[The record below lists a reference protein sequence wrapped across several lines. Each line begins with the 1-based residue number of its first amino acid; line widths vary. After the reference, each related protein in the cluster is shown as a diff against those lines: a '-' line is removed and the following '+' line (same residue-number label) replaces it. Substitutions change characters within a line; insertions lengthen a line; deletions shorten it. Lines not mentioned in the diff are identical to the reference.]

1 MPNVRG
7 RTVNLRVCWDRW
19 RRPLSIGAVMLVVG
33 GISMPVES
41 KPLTHL
47 RQIASMRPA
56 DSLKVM
62 PLPEGQKPVPAIESP
77 APRVEGAVSQPG
89 DSLSMEFSGT
99 SYDPSGRRDP
109 FLPMVQLGQ
118 QLEQD
123 ASLPPLQ
130 RVGLTELS
138 LIGVLWGNYGYT
150 AMVQTPDGKGYSIRR
165 GTRIGPNNGVVS
177 SITERGIIV
186 QERFTDVYGNKQ
198 EREYVK
204 LLHPKEGTE

>member
-1 MPNVRG
+1 VIG
-7 RTVNLRVCWDRW
+7 GVILATGTVT
-19 RRPLSIGAVMLVVG
+19 
-33 GISMPVES
+33 MPVES
-41 KPLTHL
+41 RSLSH
-47 RQIASMRPA
+47 RHQVASMRPA
-56 DSLKVM
+56 DYMKVM
-62 PLPEGQKPVPAIESP
+62 PQPESQQRTPVVESP
-77 APRVEGAVSQPG
+77 APSSGGSISQPG
-89 DSLSMEFSGT
+89 ESLSLEFSGV

-109 FLPMVQLGQ
+109 FLPMFQPGQ
-118 QLEQD
+118 QVELD
-123 ASLPPLQ
+123 SSLPPLQ

>member
-1 MPNVRG
+1 MKIRIWHSGWAARSV
-7 RTVNLRVCWDRW
+7 
-19 RRPLSIGAVMLVVG
+19 SIGAVVLAVG
-33 GISMPVES
+33 AGTLPAES
-41 KPLTHL
+41 KYLPHL
-47 RQIASMRPA
+47 RQVSSMRPA
-56 DSLKVM
+56 DAIKVQ
-62 PLPEGQKPVPAIESP
+62 PLPDGQRRAPAVESQAPPVGA
-77 APRVEGAVSQPG
+77 APSQSG
-89 DSLSMEFSGT
+89 DSLSPEFSGT

-109 FLPMVQLGQ
+109 FLPMYQPGQ
-118 QLEQD
+118 QLELD
-123 ASLPPLQ
+123 SSLPPLQ

-138 LIGVLWGNYGYT
+138 LIGVIWGNYGYT

>member
-1 MPNVRG
+1 
-7 RTVNLRVCWDRW
+7 
-19 RRPLSIGAVMLVVG
+19 
-33 GISMPVES
+33 
-41 KPLTHL
+41 
-47 RQIASMRPA
+47 MRPA
-56 DSLKVM
+56 DSLRVL
-62 PLPEGQKPVPAIESP
+62 PLPEGQKSAPVAESATP
-77 APRVEGAVSQPG
+77 PDGHSISPPG
-89 DSLSMEFSGT
+89 DSLSLEFSGA

-109 FLPMVQLGQ
+109 FLPMFQLGQ
-118 QLEQD
+118 QVEPD
-123 ASLPPLQ
+123 SSLPPLQ

>member
-1 MPNVRG
+1 VWRG
-7 RTVNLRVCWDRW
+7 DWNRLV
-19 RRPLSIGAVMLVVG
+19 SIGTMLVIVATALSG
-33 GISMPVES
+33 EAKSLP
-41 KPLTHL
+41 HL
-47 RQIASMRPA
+47 RQVASIRPA
-56 DSLKVM
+56 DSLKPM
-62 PLPEGQKPVPAIESP
+62 PLPEAQKSMRAVETP
-77 APRVEGAVSQPG
+77 APSAGNSVSQSG
-89 DSLSMEFSGT
+89 DSLSLEFSGV

-109 FLPMVQLGQ
+109 FLPMFQSGQ
-118 QLEQD
+118 QVEPD
-123 ASLPPLQ
+123 SSLPPLQ

>member
-1 MPNVRG
+1 M
-7 RTVNLRVCWDRW
+7 
-19 RRPLSIGAVMLVVG
+19 SIGAMLVVG
-33 GISMPVES
+33 GTALPGES
-41 KPLTHL
+41 RSLSPL
-47 RQIASMRPA
+47 RQVGSMRPT

-62 PLPEGQKPVPAIESP
+62 PQPDQQRPAPEVESP
-77 APRVEGAVSQPG
+77 APSIAGAVSQPA
-89 DSLSMEFSGT
+89 DSLSLEFSGV

-109 FLPMVQLGQ
+109 FLPMFQPGQ
-118 QLEQD
+118 QVELD
-123 ASLPPLQ
+123 SNLPPLQ

>member
-1 MPNVRG
+1 
-7 RTVNLRVCWDRW
+7 
-19 RRPLSIGAVMLVVG
+19 MLVMVATASPG
-33 GISMPVES
+33 ETRSLP
-41 KPLTHL
+41 HL
-47 RQIASMRPA
+47 RQVASIRPA
-56 DSLKVM
+56 DSLKAM
-62 PLPEGQKPVPAIESP
+62 PLPEAQMSMRAVESTAPPAGNVI
-77 APRVEGAVSQPG
+77 SQSG
-89 DSLSMEFSGT
+89 DSLSLEFSGV

-109 FLPMVQLGQ
+109 FLPMFQSGQ
-118 QLEQD
+118 QVEPD
-123 ASLPPLQ
+123 SSLPPLQ

>member
-1 MPNVRG
+1 VKIRVSRSKWIIVVSAGAMLAMGVV
-7 RTVNLRVCWDRW
+7 TV
-19 RRPLSIGAVMLVVG
+19 
-33 GISMPVES
+33 PVES
-41 KPLTHL
+41 RSFSH
-47 RQIASMRPA
+47 RHQVASMRPA
-56 DSLKVM
+56 DYMKVM
-62 PLPEGQKPVPAIESP
+62 PQQPESQQRTPVVEAS
-77 APRVEGAVSQPG
+77 APSSGGSISQPG
-89 DSLSMEFSGT
+89 DSLSLEFSGV

-109 FLPMVQLGQ
+109 FLPMFQSGQ
-118 QLEQD
+118 QVELD
-123 ASLPPLQ
+123 SSLPPLQ

-177 SITERGIIV
+177 SITERGFIV

>member
-1 MPNVRG
+1 MRLV
-7 RTVNLRVCWDRW
+7 
-19 RRPLSIGAVMLVVG
+19 SMGAMLVVAG
-33 GISMPVES
+33 TALPGES
-41 KPLTHL
+41 RSLTHL
-47 RQIASMRPA
+47 RQVASMRPS

-62 PLPEGQKPVPAIESP
+62 PLPEAKKTVPAVESPVPAVGNSI
-77 APRVEGAVSQPG
+77 SQPG
-89 DSLSMEFSGT
+89 DSLSLEFFGA

-109 FLPMVQLGQ
+109 FLPMYQSGQ
-118 QLEQD
+118 QVEPD
-123 ASLPPLQ
+123 SSLPPLQ

>member
-7 RTVNLRVCWDRW
+7 RTVNTRVWPSGW
-19 RRPLSIGAVMLVVG
+19 IRPISIGAVVLAVG
-33 GISMPVES
+33 GTTLPVES
-41 KPLTHL
+41 KTLPHL

-62 PLPEGQKPVPAIESP
+62 PLPEGSKPVPAIESP
-77 APRVEGAVSQPG
+77 APRAEAAVSRPG
-89 DSLSMEFSGT
+89 DSLSMEFSGV

-118 QLEQD
+118 QVEQD